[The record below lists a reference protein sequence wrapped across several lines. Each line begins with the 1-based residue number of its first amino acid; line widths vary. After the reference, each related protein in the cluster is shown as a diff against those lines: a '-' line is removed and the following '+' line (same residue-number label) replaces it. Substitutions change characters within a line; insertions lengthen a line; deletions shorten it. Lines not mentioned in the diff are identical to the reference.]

1 MYQLSPHAD
10 ITTICDNTLPMNELK
25 KAAFSTISASDIMV
39 NPQQKKRKS
48 KANKT
53 ELLGLSSA
61 GGDITTADLST
72 SSPPYLLFCFE
83 KRKEIKMMYPQSSI
97 AEQSHLL
104 EQMWSSLDY
113 VNKQVIT
120 THFANY
126 KNVHFLQT
134 LYIFVGIRVK
144 S

>member
-10 ITTICDNTLPMNELK
+10 IATICDNSLPMNELK

-48 KANKT
+48 KSAKT
-53 ELLGLSSA
+53 ELLGLNNV
-61 GGDITTADLST
+61 GDITNADLST

-113 VNKQVIT
+113 VNKQVRFPI
-120 THFANY
+120 
-126 KNVHFLQT
+126 L
-134 LYIFVGIRVK
+134 
-144 S
+144 